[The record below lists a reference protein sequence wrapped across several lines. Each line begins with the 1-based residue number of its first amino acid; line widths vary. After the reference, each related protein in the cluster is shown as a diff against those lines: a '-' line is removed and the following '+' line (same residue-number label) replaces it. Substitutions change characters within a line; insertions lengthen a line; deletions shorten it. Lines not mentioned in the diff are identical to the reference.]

1 MKNKVNTNADCIV
14 PILKVSNIEKT
25 IDYFT
30 EKLCFKKEWD
40 WGNPVTFASVTID
53 KIGFFLCLEC
63 QGKNGTWSSIFINN
77 LDEYYNQVKLLGAK
91 ILMEPKDEPWDCREF
106 IVELPDEHKIR
117 FTECK

>member
-40 WGNPVTFASVTID
+40 WGNPVTFASVTMD
-53 KIGFFLCLEC
+53 KIGFFLCLED

-91 ILMEPKDEPWDCREF
+91 ILMEPKDESWNCREF

>member
-40 WGNPVTFASVTID
+40 WGNPVTFASVTMD
-53 KIGFFLCLEC
+53 KIGFFMFR
-63 QGKNGTWSSIFINN
+63 GS
-77 LDEYYNQVKLLGAK
+77 
-91 ILMEPKDEPWDCREF
+91 R
-106 IVELPDEHKIR
+106 
-117 FTECK
+117 